1 MRPIH
6 SDFELF
12 FTVTVA
18 MAAAFVTGLL
28 LGMTWGASTIRTI
41 VGG

>member
-1 MRPIH
+1 MH

-28 LGMTWGASTIRTI
+28 LGTTWGASTIRSILTAA
-41 VGG
+41 G

>member
-1 MRPIH
+1 MY

-12 FTVTVA
+12 FTVAVA

-28 LGMTWGASTIRTI
+28 LGSAWGASTIRGI
-41 VGG
+41 LAAAG